1 VDWPTQVV
9 GRVGRRLGRS
19 AGARYF
25 WWPQVEAEL
34 QRLGL
39 PDRRRTPAKPAL
51 PRKAGHDQH
60 RPDRHRFPGLDDET
74 AYELAS
80 QVVRDLAAR
89 YPDAHM
95 ASYIGTPHMED

>member
-1 VDWPTQVV
+1 LTSTVRIIID
-9 GRVGRRLGRS
+9 
-19 AGARYF
+19 F
-25 WWPQVEAEL
+25 
-34 QRLGL
+34 
-39 PDRRRTPAKPAL
+39 PD
-51 PRKAGHDQH
+51 
-60 RPDRHRFPGLDDET
+60 PGLDDEA

>member
-1 VDWPTQVV
+1 MTSTVRIIID
-9 GRVGRRLGRS
+9 
-19 AGARYF
+19 
-25 WWPQVEAEL
+25 
-34 QRLGL
+34 
-39 PDRRRTPAKPAL
+39 
-51 PRKAGHDQH
+51 
-60 RPDRHRFPGLDDET
+60 FPGLDDEA